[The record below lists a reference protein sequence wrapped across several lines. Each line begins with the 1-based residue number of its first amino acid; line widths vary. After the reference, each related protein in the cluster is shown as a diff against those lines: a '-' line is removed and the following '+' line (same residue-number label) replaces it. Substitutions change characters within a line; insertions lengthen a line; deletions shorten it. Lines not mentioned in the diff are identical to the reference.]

1 MMKFSWIPVA
11 LLAAASVAAADIAL
25 PAPETSGGMPL
36 LEALAKRRSERAI
49 SNAPLSPA
57 EISNLLWAANG
68 ITRKDGRRTAP
79 TAMNRQE
86 LSLYVVMPNGAYLH
100 DAKKNVLK
108 EIYSGRC
115 EVANNAPLMIVIV
128 ADLGR
133 QKRELAAVDSG
144 FIGQNIYLYCAANN
158 LATVFKASFNASV
171 LKSLLKLEK
180 TQLPMYVQPVGRPA
194 R

>member
-1 MMKFSWIPVA
+1 MKFSWIPVA

-25 PAPETSGGMPL
+25 PAPTTSGGMPL
-36 LEALAKRRSERAI
+36 MEALAKRRSERAI
-49 SNAPLSPA
+49 SSAPLKTA

-68 ITRKDGRRTAP
+68 INRQDGRRTAP

-86 LSLYVVMPNGAYLH
+86 LSLYVVMPNGAYFY

-108 EIYSGRC
+108 EVYAGRC
-115 EVANNAPLMIVIV
+115 EVANNAALMVVIV

-133 QKRELAAVDSG
+133 QKREFAAVDSG

-158 LATVFKASFNASV
+158 LATVFRAY
-171 LKSLLKLEK
+171 
-180 TQLPMYVQPVGRPA
+180 QLIN
-194 R
+194 

>member
-25 PAPETSGGMPL
+25 PAPET
-36 LEALAKRRSERAI
+36 RSERAI

>member
-1 MMKFSWIPVA
+1 
-11 LLAAASVAAADIAL
+11 
-25 PAPETSGGMPL
+25 
-36 LEALAKRRSERAI
+36 
-49 SNAPLSPA
+49 
-57 EISNLLWAANG
+57 
-68 ITRKDGRRTAP
+68 
-79 TAMNRQE
+79 MNRQE